1 MVVHVAVGVGE
12 CLARFAPKAYA
23 ELIETALK
31 PRLIGQNPTD
41 IVKQLATVIDER
53 KKGTA
58 LEDAVQKAFEPP
70 KPPEPQQVMDEMAGP
85 GDAGAPIGSAGMDAA
100 REVHLSICGGCVL
113 L

>member
-1 MVVHVAVGVGE
+1 MA
-12 CLARFAPKAYA
+12 AQ
-23 ELIETALK
+23 
-31 PRLIGQNPTD
+31 GQNPTD

-70 KPPEPQQVMDEMAGP
+70 KPPEPQQPMDEMAGP

-100 REVHLSICGGCVL
+100 TEQGPVQNEVLPAPPPMQRLLAGLTGTGKPVLSGALSRQVPA
-113 L
+113 